1 MARLLRVEY
10 PGAIYHV
17 TIRGN
22 NRRALFVDDKD
33 RERFLDRLGEYGEE
47 YGIRIYAYC
56 LMSNHVH
63 LVVETPEA
71 NLGRFL
77 HRLQTAYTT
86 YFNLRHEESGHLT
99 QGRYGAKTVEG
110 DEYLLHLVRYVHLN
124 PVFVDGMREKD
135 LPERRKALRA
145 YRWSSYRR
153 YLGRREGEFVEV
165 GPVLALMPAS
175 RVGRRRVEFRK
186 YVEEGMAESD
196 EEFLEL
202 KDRSRLGIGSE
213 DFCGKMQDLY
223 DGVVRGRK
231 RPEDVALRRVG
242 RRLDAP
248 RVVETVCRHFGEAPE
263 SVGRRTRGGWLRAVV
278 ARMLSRHGG
287 LTQREIAPLLGVRT
301 GKAASV
307 QLSRLAIALGNDRR
321 LARQV
326 ADIEQD
332 LKHASES
339 SNA

>member
-17 TIRGN
+17 TIRGS

-33 RERFLDRLGEYGEE
+33 RARFLDRLGEYREE

-86 YFNLRHEESGHLT
+86 YFNLRHRESGHLT

-110 DEYLLHLVRYVHLN
+110 DEYLLNLARYVHLN
-124 PVFVDGMREKD
+124 PVFVEGMRERD
-135 LPERRKALRA
+135 LGERRKALRA

-153 YLGRREGEFVEV
+153 YLGRRESEFVEE
-165 GPVLALMPAS
+165 GPLLAMMPA
-175 RVGRRRVEFRK
+175 RGAGRRRVEFRR
-186 YVEEGMAESD
+186 YVEEGMAETD
-196 EEFLEL
+196 EEFMEL

-213 DFCGKMQDLY
+213 EFCGKMQDLY
-223 DGVVRGRK
+223 DAVVRGRK

-242 RRLDAP
+242 RKLDTEM
-248 RVVETVCRHFGEAPE
+248 VVETVCRHFGEARE

-278 ARMLSRHGG
+278 ARMLSRYGG

-307 QLSRLAIALGNDRR
+307 QLSRLAIAIEKDRR

-326 ADIEQD
+326 ADIEKD
-332 LKHASES
+332 LKNESES
-339 SNA
+339 TNA